1 MAKIKICLDAG
12 HYGKY
17 NHSAVVPAYYESD
30 FNWKFHLLLKKYLE
44 QNGMEVITT
53 RATQAKDMDLYDR
66 GRCAKGCDMFLSIHA
81 NWAARPDADYVVC
94 YVPIN
99 GSGDKLG
106 MDIAKCVCDIMGTRE
121 YPRVNTKKSSNG
133 KYNWYGVIHGADQ
146 VGVPGIIIEH
156 SFYSNKEMATWMMDD
171 DNLDRMARAEAN
183 VIARY
188 YNLAVKVEERPIA
201 NPAPAPTPAPSVAK
215 NYCAI
220 SGAYTVQKNADIK
233 LETVRKTYPDAI
245 MIKSGIYYKILVEA
259 FATSAEANKKVTE
272 IKSKGLDAY
281 VSNEKSYTVIVNKPV
296 VVTPAPSAPAP
307 VTPVYTQKMFVE
319 DIQRAIGAKVD
330 GIAGPE
336 TLSKTVTV
344 SRWTNRKH
352 AVVKPLQ
359 RRLYELGYTEVGE
372 ADGVAGPAFDK
383 ATKRFQKE
391 NGRSVDGEFTKG
403 QYSWKKI
410 LGMV

>member
-1 MAKIKICLDAG
+1 MAIKICLDAG

-44 QNGMEVITT
+44 ECGMEVITT

-66 GRCAKGCDMFLSIHA
+66 GRCAKGCDVFLSIHA
-81 NWAARPDADYVVC
+81 NWASRADADYVVC
-94 YVPIN
+94 YVPID
-99 GSGDKLG
+99 GTGDKLG
-106 MDIAKCVCDIMGTRE
+106 QALANKIDEVMGTKE
-121 YPRVNTKKSSNG
+121 NPRVNTKRSSNG
-133 KYNWYGVIHGADQ
+133 LYNWYGVIHGAAQ
-146 VGVPGIIIEH
+146 VGVTGIIIEH
-156 SFYSNKEMATWMMDD
+156 SFYSNKRSAEWMLVDA
-171 DNLDRMARAEAN
+171 NLDRMARAEAN
-183 VIARY
+183 VIAAHFGISTRV
-188 YNLAVKVEERPIA
+188 AEVEPIA
-201 NPAPAPTPAPSVAK
+201 PAPAPVPTVKK

-220 SGAYTVQKNADIK
+220 SGAYTVRKNADIK
-233 LETVRKTYPDAI
+233 LETVRNTYPDAI

-259 FATSAEANKKVTE
+259 FATSAEANKKVAE

-281 VSNEKSYTVIVNKPV
+281 VSNEKSYTIVVDKPV
-296 VVTPAPSAPAP
+296 VVTPEPSVPAP
-307 VTPVYTQKMFVE
+307 VTPAYTQKMFVE

-330 GIAGPE
+330 GIAGSE

-359 RRLYELGYTEVGE
+359 RRLYELGYTEVGD
-372 ADGVAGPAFDK
+372 ADGIAGPAFDK